1 MTIMTRLTPALL
13 AAVALLGAC
22 TPDPSNTPSPT
33 VSSPAPTTSS
43 ATPTP
48 SPTPSPSPSSTL
60 SPEQEAAQAAV
71 VEYFRALNE
80 LRSNPD
86 ADFQQ
91 IADVTT
97 GTFTSSVA
105 QLLNN
110 YRNDGVVQVGEN
122 TYTYKAVGPV
132 EELDGVRSVEV
143 RVCGDS
149 SKSDLVDADGNS
161 VLEPGQNGFID
172 YRLDVVEV
180 GNSWRVNGGQ
190 SEAVE
195 SC

>member
-48 SPTPSPSPSSTL
+48 TPTPSPSPSSTL

-71 VEYFRALNE
+71 VEYFRALNAV
-80 LRSNPD
+80 RSDPD
-86 ADFQQ
+86 AEFQQ
-91 IADVTT
+91 VADVTT
-97 GTFTSSVA
+97 GTFTSDLA
-105 QLLNN
+105 QVVND
-110 YRNDGVVQVGEN
+110 YRSKGAVQVGESR
-122 TYTYKAVGPV
+122 YTYKGIGPV
-132 EELDGVRSVEV
+132 VDVEGVRSVEV
-143 RVCGDS
+143 HVCSDS
-149 SKSDLVDADGNS
+149 TDSDMVGADGNS
-161 VLEPGQNGFID
+161 VLDPNRSRFVD
-172 YRLDVVEV
+172 SRLDVIEV
-180 GNSWRVNGGQ
+180 GNSWRVSGGQ
-190 SEAVE
+190 SETVE